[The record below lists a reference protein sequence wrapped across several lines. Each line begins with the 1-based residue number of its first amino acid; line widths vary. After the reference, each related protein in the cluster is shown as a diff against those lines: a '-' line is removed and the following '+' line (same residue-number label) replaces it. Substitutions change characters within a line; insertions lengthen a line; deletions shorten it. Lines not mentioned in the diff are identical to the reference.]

1 MNGFIDANLIKV
13 KNNVEQTA
21 NTGKTTLRNMDANA
35 PQNKHLVNKVYTA
48 NCCGKRPF
56 LKDALMALYKRFGLP
71 ISDNLFKKEF
81 IQIDN
86 LEDLQKLITEVFI
99 RFDTNPHF
107 YNKADYFTLLRL
119 ISQSLLFLYLWQ
131 QDLIV
136 TEWLEIS
143 SDEKVASE
151 KLVRDTL
158 NLLEQV
164 AWTGSYNDLEDKP
177 VIGAG
182 KLNISVNGEKRAEF
196 SANQTT
202 DVDINLNVS
211 QWGSIGGDIDS
222 QTDLIEKIQSLID
235 DLNTSTS
242 TTYSSNKI
250 MEIINLIDQ
259 DLSQKIPVVP
269 DAEENHIAT
278 FTDNGTVQDSG
289 FYIGEIEEIG

>member
-1 MNGFIDANLIKV
+1 
-13 KNNVEQTA
+13 
-21 NTGKTTLRNMDANA
+21 
-35 PQNKHLVNKVYTA
+35 
-48 NCCGKRPF
+48 
-56 LKDALMALYKRFGLP
+56 MALYKRFGLP

-136 TEWLEIS
+136 TEWLETS

-177 VIGAG
+177 VIGEG

-202 DVDINLNVS
+202 DVDVNLNVS

-250 MEIINLIDQ
+250 MEIINLINQ
-259 DLSQKIPVVP
+259 DLSYKMPVVP

-289 FYIGEIEEIG
+289 FYIGEIEEIV